1 MAKKSAQQIEN
12 ETLKN
17 KIKQLE
23 HENKELR
30 AIADSKVKYQ
40 KLYEEANIDYKKAI
54 NTAELFKNK
63 YLALNNSIKYLC
75 QANDNTLFSRD

>member
-1 MAKKSAQQIEN
+1 MAKKSMQQIEN
-12 ETLKN
+12 ESLKT

-30 AIADSKVKYQ
+30 AIADSKAEYQ
-40 KLYEEANIDYKKAI
+40 KMYDAI
-54 NTAELFKNK
+54 NHKYKNAIDTAELFKNK

-75 QANDNTLFSRD
+75 QANDNTKYSKG

>member
-12 ETLKN
+12 ESLKT

-23 HENKELR
+23 YENKELR

-75 QANDNTLFSRD
+75 QANDNTLFSKD

>member
-12 ETLKN
+12 ESLKT

-23 HENKELR
+23 PENKELR
-30 AIADSKVKYQ
+30 AIADSK
-40 KLYEEANIDYKKAI
+40 
-54 NTAELFKNK
+54 AELVKENEMLRKKYAQTFNSAEIFKNK

-75 QANDNTLFSRD
+75 QANDNTLFSKD

>member
-23 HENKELR
+23 LENKELR
-30 AIADSKVKYQ
+30 AIADSKEKYQ
-40 KLYEEANIDYKKAI
+40 KLYEDVNIDYKNAI
-54 NTAELFKNK
+54 NSAEIFKNK

-75 QANDNTLFSRD
+75 QANDNTLFSKD